1 MIRYSTQY
9 IDDDDVKAV
18 VKALRSDFLTQGPCI
33 ERFEEV
39 VAKYVESKFAISVN
53 SATSALHL
61 ACLAL
66 GVGKKSL
73 VWTSP
78 NSFVASSNCALYCG
92 AKVDFVDIDPE
103 TYNMSLEALEKKL
116 KSSRKKPDVVIVV
129 HFAGQSC
136 DMKKIAALSKK
147 YKFKI
152 IEDAS
157 HALGGEYNGRKIGSC
172 EFSSIAVLSF
182 HPVKMITTAEGGM
195 LTTNDLKL
203 DRMMRELRSHGLV
216 RKAEL
221 LKHKSH
227 GPWYYEQQ
235 SLGYNYRMTEIQA
248 ALGISQMNK
257 LDLFVKRRREI
268 AHVYARELEGLPL
281 QLPKEIDGSSMSYH
295 LYVIRLKKHA
305 NERAKIF
312 KTLMDRGIGV
322 QVHYIPIYRQ
332 PYYAKMGF
340 SPKSFPNMEK
350 YYKEALSIPDHV
362 KLSEKDQHFVIDTI
376 RKILS

>member
-1 MIRYSTQY
+1 MIRYSTQH
-9 IDDDDVKAV
+9 IDDDDIKAV
-18 VKALRSDFLTQGPCI
+18 VEALRSDFLTQGPCI

-39 VAKYVESKFAISVN
+39 ITKYVESKFSISVN

-103 TYNMSLEALEKKL
+103 TYNMSPEALEKKL
-116 KSSRKKPDVVIVV
+116 KTSRKKPDVVIVV

-136 DMKKIAALSKK
+136 DMKKIGALSKK

-172 EFSSIAVLSF
+172 EFSSVSVLSF

-195 LTTNDLKL
+195 LTTNDEKLARVLKT
-203 DRMMRELRSHGLV
+203 LRSHGLI
-216 RKAEL
+216 RKPEF

-227 GPWYYEQQ
+227 GDWYYEQQ

-268 AHVYARELEGLPL
+268 AHIYAQELQGLPL
-281 QLPKEIDGSSMSYH
+281 QLPKEIDGSLMSYH

-312 KTLMDRGIGV
+312 KALIEHGIGV

-332 PYYAKMGF
+332 PYYEKMKF
-340 SPKSFPNMEK
+340 SPKKFPHMEK
-350 YYKEALSIPDHV
+350 YYKEALSIPDHP
-362 KLSEKDQHFVIDTI
+362 KLSEKDQQFVVDTL